1 MSELPTEAP
10 AELDPAADDPTEVAA
25 PAGDSIPF
33 DPESQ
38 YPPFVRTEAE
48 KVRWNMAA
56 QAINDLY
63 DEEQIPLGPGE
74 PSATSA
80 DYFTA
85 TRALY
90 FSDIPTGPVPVPEGT
105 PGGTVEGTEPTP
117 ETAEPAVNSEDA
129 PPAEGTPPADIPPV
143 E

>member
-10 AELDPAADDPTEVAA
+10 AELDAAADDPTEVAA

-38 YPPFVRTEAE
+38 YPPFVQTEE
-48 KVRWNMAA
+48 QRVRWNMAA

-63 DEEQIPLGPGE
+63 DEELIPLGPGE

-105 PGGTVEGTEPTP
+105 SEGTEVTP
-117 ETAEPAVNSEDA
+117 DTAEPGSGSEVA
-129 PPAEGTPPADIPPV
+129 PPAEGTLVADTPPV